1 MRWHP
6 AAAQLLKQ
14 AGPDEAVHRPLCAVH
29 GEEPQRHSRRLPLS
43 AFKCVKSRNDL
54 HNDSC
59 HVAVLVELADK
70 IPAMAGTGRWYILG
84 PPVQRSHDVVDVVSH
99 VIRQITKYCSVED
112 VEGPV
117 PYDASWV
124 AGGRKP
130 DRKGMIQAVLR
141 WTGSVKWSDSAPRS
155 FTFVVMDH
163 LYLSNG
169 EADRD
174 DTEAVHQ

>member
-1 MRWHP
+1 M
-6 AAAQLLKQ
+6 
-14 AGPDEAVHRPLCAVH
+14 HRLLCAVH

-43 AFKCVKSRNDL
+43 GFECVKSRNDL

-59 HVAVLVELADK
+59 HVAVLGELADR
-70 IPAMAGTGRWYILG
+70 ITVMAGTGRWYILG

-130 DRKGMIQAVLR
+130 LRKGMMQAVLR

-163 LYLSNG
+163 MYLSNG